1 MSFFQ
6 QQTQVVHIDADNS
19 VTVRRL
25 TFGEQQAVISESTIF
40 DIVSQ
45 EAKFDF
51 AKNQAAKLSR
61 AVVSWEGPGF
71 DGRPVTAEN
80 IMALSPEVGQ
90 RILQAVEALNAGL
103 SETEQKN

>member
-6 QQTQVVHIDADNS
+6 QQTKVVHIDAENT

-25 TFGEQQAVISESTIF
+25 TFGEQQAVISDSTSF

-61 AVVSWEGPGF
+61 AVVSWEGAGF

-80 IMALSPEVGQ
+80 ILALSPEVGQ
-90 RILQAVEALNAGL
+90 KILQAVEELNAGL
-103 SETEQKN
+103 SEPEQKN

>member
-25 TFGEQQAVISESTIF
+25 TFGEQQAVISESTAF

-45 EAKFDF
+45 EATFDF
-51 AKNQAAKLSR
+51 ARNQAAKLSR
-61 AVVSWEGPGF
+61 AVVSWVGPGF
-71 DGRPVTAEN
+71 DGRPVTPEN
-80 IMALSPEVGQ
+80 IMALAPEVGQ
-90 RILQAVEALNAGL
+90 KILSAVEALNAGL
-103 SETEQKN
+103 SDTEQKN